1 MSNWHSIYHQALS
14 VRLVSIAVIFLVVG
28 PVLWMLLHTG
38 FRLTKRFIRR
48 TGQNTR
54 LRQGHLS

>member
-1 MSNWHSIYHQALS
+1 MSNWHSIYHQALL
-14 VRLVSIAVIFLVVG
+14 VRLVSIAVIFFVLG
-28 PVLWMLLHTG
+28 PVLWMLLHAG
-38 FRLTKRFIRR
+38 FRLTQRFIRR

>member
-1 MSNWHSIYHQALS
+1 MSNWHSIYHQALL
-14 VRLVSIAVIFLVVG
+14 VRLVSMAVIFVVLG

-38 FRLTKRFIRR
+38 FRLTKRFVRR
-48 TGQNTR
+48 IGQNTR

>member
-1 MSNWHSIYHQALS
+1 MSNWHSIYHQAWL